1 MKFRKIYFS
10 LVQKAKSLI
19 RIEIILGKN
28 DVMPISEGLKKIPV
42 GGLTVTKKRGRG
54 KRPPPEIHASK
65 GSVTF
70 QPQFGNKYMLEVLV
84 PESKEEEVVK
94 VVRENSKVGKIFVY
108 PVLRAY
114 DIATGSK
121 DEEAI

>member
-1 MKFRKIYFS
+1 M
-10 LVQKAKSLI
+10 
-19 RIEIILGKN
+19 G
-28 DVMPISEGLKKIPV
+28 ISEGLKKIPV
-42 GGLTVTKKRGRG
+42 GGLTVTNARGRG
-54 KRPPPEIHASK
+54 KNPPPEIHASK

-94 VVRENSKVGKIFVY
+94 IVRENATVGKIFVY